1 MTLSS
6 DPQQPLPQHSH
17 HRRPLRLPRLPQEV
31 QGVHQ
36 VGRAQEKVH
45 RGSKVRIQQFRH
57 FAERKSNIS
66 LE

>member
-31 QGVHQ
+31 QGGRQ
-36 VGRAQEKVH
+36 VGRAQEDVH
-45 RGSKVRIQQFRH
+45 GGRQVRF
-57 FAERKSNIS
+57 
-66 LE
+66 